1 MLRKLAANYHWSV
14 IMLFF
19 RTFNTVEL
27 LGLRVFAFLLTFKAH
42 EQSIKVSVAIAL
54 WHLF

>member
-1 MLRKLAANYHWSV
+1 MLHKLAANYHWSV

-27 LGLRVFAFLLTFKAH
+27 LGLRVFAFLLTFKAY
-42 EQSIKVSVAIAL
+42 EQSVKVSVAIAL